1 MAKSCSRS
9 SRLKGEARDNAS
21 TVPYLKSET
30 GSETTMCE
38 LHARSVLG
46 FSAGHRLGVELEN
59 PLLGSSWIF
68 NAFVVLELDI
78 LVDNL

>member
-1 MAKSCSRS
+1 MSF
-9 SRLKGEARDNAS
+9 
-21 TVPYLKSET
+21 LKSEN

-38 LHARSVLG
+38 LHARMVLG
-46 FSAGHRLGVELEN
+46 FSIDHRLGVELAN

-68 NAFVVLELDI
+68 NVFVVLELDI

>member
-1 MAKSCSRS
+1 MS
-9 SRLKGEARDNAS
+9 
-21 TVPYLKSET
+21 YLKFET

-38 LHARSVLG
+38 LHTRSVLG
-46 FSAGHRLGVELEN
+46 FSIDHRLGVELAN

>member
-1 MAKSCSRS
+1 MS
-9 SRLKGEARDNAS
+9 
-21 TVPYLKSET
+21 YLKYET
-30 GSETTMCE
+30 GIETTMCE

-46 FSAGHRLGVELEN
+46 FSVVHRLGVELAN

>member
-1 MAKSCSRS
+1 MS
-9 SRLKGEARDNAS
+9 
-21 TVPYLKSET
+21 YLKSET

-38 LHARSVLG
+38 LHARIFLG
-46 FSAGHRLGVELEN
+46 FSIDHRLGVELAN

>member
-1 MAKSCSRS
+1 M
-9 SRLKGEARDNAS
+9 
-21 TVPYLKSET
+21 PYLRSET
-30 GSETTMCE
+30 GIEIKMCE
-38 LHARSVLG
+38 LHARRVLG
-46 FSAGHRLGVELEN
+46 FSVGHRLGVQVAN

>member
-1 MAKSCSRS
+1 MSF
-9 SRLKGEARDNAS
+9 
-21 TVPYLKSET
+21 LKSET

-46 FSAGHRLGVELEN
+46 FSVDHRLGVELAN
-59 PLLGSSWIF
+59 PLLGSSWIL

-78 LVDNL
+78 MVDNL

>member
-1 MAKSCSRS
+1 MS
-9 SRLKGEARDNAS
+9 
-21 TVPYLKSET
+21 YLKSET
-30 GSETTMCE
+30 GSENTMCE

-46 FSAGHRLGVELEN
+46 FSIDHRLGVELAN

>member
-1 MAKSCSRS
+1 MSF
-9 SRLKGEARDNAS
+9 
-21 TVPYLKSET
+21 LKSET

-46 FSAGHRLGVELEN
+46 FSVDHRLGVELAN
-59 PLLGSSWIF
+59 PLLGSSWVF

-78 LVDNL
+78 LIDKL

>member
-1 MAKSCSRS
+1 MS
-9 SRLKGEARDNAS
+9 
-21 TVPYLKSET
+21 YLRSET
-30 GSETTMCE
+30 GTETTMCE

-46 FSAGHRLGVELEN
+46 FSVDHRLGVELAN
-59 PLLGSSWIF
+59 PLLGSSWIL

>member
-1 MAKSCSRS
+1 MS
-9 SRLKGEARDNAS
+9 
-21 TVPYLKSET
+21 YLRSET
-30 GSETTMCE
+30 GTETKMCE

-46 FSAGHRLGVELEN
+46 FSAGHRLGVELAN